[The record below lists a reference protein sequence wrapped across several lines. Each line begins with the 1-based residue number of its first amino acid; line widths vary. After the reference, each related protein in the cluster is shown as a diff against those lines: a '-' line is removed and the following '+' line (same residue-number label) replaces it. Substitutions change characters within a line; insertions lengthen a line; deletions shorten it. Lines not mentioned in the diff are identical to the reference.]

1 MCRVF
6 GCVAAEPASIRSEL
20 IEADNPL
27 IRQSEDHDSGW
38 GMAVYERADGLDPR
52 CVRFAEAA
60 FSDPD
65 FVEATALRGRIFN
78 VHVRRAT
85 MGGLAPENTHPFCL
99 GSYSFGH
106 NGTILRYPRLLEH
119 PTVAQPSGDTDSEAF
134 FNFLMTIYDA
144 SDPIGSL
151 RCAIRTAVERSPFS
165 GLNFLFSDGDRLFA
179 YRLGM
184 FELHWLHRA
193 RAAAGRLRAGHR
205 RGVAHGPAGRAARAR
220 PGRPRAAARRA
231 PDRRRAARAGT
242 GAEGRSPGSPARRGP
257 RRGRRGA
264 RSGGSGRHLSRRF
277 ALLVNP
283 ASAGG
288 KALKALPVVHET
300 LDRLGAAHRTITTRS
315 SEHAAEE
322 ATRAAAQGETVA
334 ALSGDGLLRPLGSAL
349 KGSGAALAII
359 PCGRGND
366 LARVLGIPTDPA
378 DGHRGRRDRRRSG

>member
-6 GCVAAEPASIRSEL
+6 GCVAAEPTSIRSEL
-20 IEADNPL
+20 IEAANPL

-38 GMAVYERADGLDPR
+38 GMAVYERANGLDPR

-119 PTVAQPSGDTDSEAF
+119 PSIAQPSGDTDSEAF
-134 FNFLMTIYDA
+134 FNFLMTLYDA

-151 RCAIRTAVERSPFS
+151 RRAIRTTVERSPFS

-184 FELHWLHRA
+184 FELHWLHRPGQLLVASERVTDEEWHTVQQDVLLVLDPDDLQQPHAERLIGDELLAQARVQRVDHQAHLRGEARGEVAAERA
-193 RAAAGRLRAGHR
+193 RAA
-205 RGVAHGPAGRAARAR
+205 VA
-220 PGRPRAAARRA
+220 
-231 PDRRRAARAGT
+231 D
-242 GAEGRSPGSPARRGP
+242 S
-257 RRGRRGA
+257 
-264 RSGGSGRHLSRRF
+264 
-277 ALLVNP
+277 
-283 ASAGG
+283 
-288 KALKALPVVHET
+288 
-300 LDRLGAAHRTITTRS
+300 
-315 SEHAAEE
+315 
-322 ATRAAAQGETVA
+322 
-334 ALSGDGLLRPLGSAL
+334 
-349 KGSGAALAII
+349 
-359 PCGRGND
+359 
-366 LARVLGIPTDPA
+366 
-378 DGHRGRRDRRRSG
+378 

>member
-38 GMAVYERADGLDPR
+38 GMAVYQRADGLDPR

-65 FVEATALRGRIFN
+65 FLEATSLKGRIFN

-119 PTVAQPSGDTDSEAF
+119 PSVQRPSGDTDSEAF

-151 RCAIRTAVERSPFS
+151 RRAIRTTVERSPFS

-179 YRLGM
+179 YRLGL
-184 FELHWLHRA
+184 FELHWLHR
-193 RAAAGRLRAGHR
+193 
-205 RGVAHGPAGRAARAR
+205 
-220 PGRPRAAARRA
+220 PGQ
-231 PDRRRAARAGT
+231 
-242 GAEGRSPGSPARRGP
+242 
-257 RRGRRGA
+257 
-264 RSGGSGRHLSRRF
+264 
-277 ALLVNP
+277 LLV
-283 ASAGG
+283 ASERVTDEQWHTVQQDV
-288 KALKALPVVHET
+288 LLV
-300 LDRLGAAHRTITTRS
+300 LDPDDLEEPHAERLIGDELLAQARVQKVDHQAHLRGEARG
-315 SEHAAEE
+315 EVAAE
-322 ATRAAAQGETVA
+322 RAQAAVA
-334 ALSGDGLLRPLGSAL
+334 DS
-349 KGSGAALAII
+349 
-359 PCGRGND
+359 
-366 LARVLGIPTDPA
+366 
-378 DGHRGRRDRRRSG
+378 